1 MTNKEFKIK
10 FIQLTGMSYEQF
22 ISKVK
27 PLIKQYEKESK
38 QNRLRKIKRE
48 NYK

>member
-1 MTNKEFKIK
+1 MTNKEFKIR

-38 QNRLRKIKRE
+38 QSRLRKIKRE

>member
-10 FIQLTGMSYEQF
+10 FLQLTGMNYETF

-38 QNRLRKIKRE
+38 QSRLRKIKRE
-48 NYK
+48 SY